1 MFIFKKLINN
11 LYILLQMQECIK
23 IVHPAVMI
31 ESIDYSMLIPNYFNR
46 FPTMH
51 VAFKKITYQWSFLN
65 CKKPDY

>member
-1 MFIFKKLINN
+1 
-11 LYILLQMQECIK
+11 MQECIK